1 LIGIRGLRSDLLM
14 NDADLITNNLIT
26 QKVELATVLLMSIA
40 NKLE

>member
-1 LIGIRGLRSDLLM
+1 LIGIRGFRSDLLM